1 MHIEPSTVRKVSVIS
16 TGSGSIHPE
25 HMYGT
30 RKPAYWWILTSK
42 QWVPIPVNVFVL
54 EHDDGIVLFDTGLD
68 PRVISDPEYWR
79 NRITRGFMSRIYR
92 FEMGPDETLANQLQ
106 SAGYEPSD
114 VIKAVLSHLHFDH
127 VGGILDIPHAK
138 LLVIPSAKRC
148 RVATF
153 SALASRGAATSSRQH
168 QIPGLH
174 RSLRRST

>member
-1 MHIEPSTVRKVSVIS
+1 MHTEPSTVRKVSVIS

-42 QWVPIPVNVFVL
+42 QWVPIPVNVFVI

-79 NRITRGFMSRIYR
+79 NRITRGFMSRIFR
-92 FEMGPDETLANQLQ
+92 FELGPDETLASQLR

-114 VIKAVLSHLHFDH
+114 VIKADLQRRRTRSNVRQAGR
-127 VGGILDIPHAK
+127 VG
-138 LLVIPSAKRC
+138 
-148 RVATF
+148 
-153 SALASRGAATSSRQH
+153 
-168 QIPGLH
+168 
-174 RSLRRST
+174 RRSARRTDRSVLGGSRL